1 MTTTNPPKLIIQF
14 GGWILMRIPTDPDPT
29 DEPRGVSGYT
39 FAFGNEI
46 NLNREISF
54 QPLPNFSRSYTFD
67 IGVKVL
73 SAVRT
78 TGAPNDPVVPIG
90 ALQGATVDLLKDSN
104 GIGSRLE
111 NRNWTLTPAGFE
123 PIVPFNFFIK
133 GTGITLLR
141 SAPLVDPENPVVQ
154 QNKQVWELPETLLQ
168 EYGAVGVLYE
178 PATIGN
184 TTGIWDSVQV
194 AADRLTLL
202 ENDLKELEKKEKT
215 KKLTADEDVAKV
227 IIGARIKELKY
238 AVANPQD
245 RRIMAR
251 YYVERFN
258 FPMYG
263 AATVTGDQQKTL
275 YGKISSDIKN
285 PWSIGF
291 WIGAWDPDALSA
303 YVLGALEIP
312 YAS

>member
-1 MTTTNPPKLIIQF
+1 MTTSIAPKLIIQF

-29 DEPRGVSGYT
+29 DETRGVSGYT

-46 NLNREISF
+46 DLNREISF
-54 QPLPNFSRSYTFD
+54 QPLPNFNRSHTFP

-73 SAVRT
+73 SAFRT
-78 TGAPNDPVVPIG
+78 GDDPANPTPVDALRDAP
-90 ALQGATVDLLKDSN
+90 VDLLRDPAT

-123 PIVPFNFFIK
+123 PIVPFNFLIK
-133 GTGITLLR
+133 GNGITLFR
-141 SAPLVDPENPVVQ
+141 SAPLVDPNNPVDP
-154 QNKQVWELPETLLQ
+154 KKPVWQLPESLLQ
-168 EYGAVGVLYE
+168 AYGAVGVLYE

-184 TTGIWDSVQV
+184 ATGIWDSLKV
-194 AADRLTLL
+194 ASDRLELL
-202 ENDLKELEKKEKT
+202 KQDRDALDKK
-215 KKLTADEDVAKV
+215 KKLTPEEDVQRV
-227 IIGARIKELKY
+227 ILNSRIKELEY
-238 AVANPQD
+238 GIANPQD

-251 YYVERFN
+251 YFVERFN
-258 FPMYG
+258 FPMFG
-263 AATVTGDQQKTL
+263 AAKITGDQKKTL
-275 YGKISSDIKN
+275 HGNILSDIKN